1 MPKFNKQLDY
11 FLQAFRLHQGLSRTS
26 NSEAQRLLR
35 EAMNADLPRAYGL
48 MSFTVQSA
56 WLCDWINQAD
66 ANGLLDYAKT
76 DLAGLQSGNPS
87 VDNLMSLKS
96 GDPVDDI
103 AKAAVS
109 SYAEVALSLD
119 NEDYDNYWSAGTA
132 RLYNGDPAG
141 CFQAYQTAIDLAQAN
156 NAPATCLASLGVDYA
171 DALFFAGDETLSN
184 DPADLQAAIERAIVM
199 AHAAMTGNPK
209 DPKHYRWN
217 WTLGWAY
224 YELAA
229 YVDPEKNCALSLARL
244 QQLRNPHQLILRNLI
259 ASYAACGM
267 LEPAK
272 ALAGELLTLSPRY
285 AVAIERRWPYRL
297 TARLTRFQDHL
308 RGADLPVERSE

>member
-1 MPKFNKQLDY
+1 MAKFNKQSDY

-26 NSEAQRLLR
+26 NVEAQRLLR
-35 EAMNADLPRAYGL
+35 EAMNPDLPRAYGL

-56 WLCDWINQAD
+56 WLCNWISLDD
-66 ANGLLDYAKT
+66 ANGLLDRAKD
-76 DLAGLQSGNPS
+76 DLVGFQSGNDS
-87 VDNLMSLKS
+87 VQNLMSLKS
-96 GDPVDDI
+96 GDAFDDI
-103 AKAAVS
+103 VKAAIL

-119 NEDYDNYWSAGTA
+119 KDDYDNYWSAGTA
-132 RLYNGDPAG
+132 RLYSGNPAG
-141 CFQAYQTAIDLAQAN
+141 CFKAYQKAIDIAQAN
-156 NAPATCLASLGVDYA
+156 NAPATCLASLRVDYA

-199 AHAAMTGNPK
+199 ADTAMAENPN

-244 QQLRNPHQLILRNLI
+244 QQLRNPHQLILKNLI

-267 LEPAK
+267 FEPAK
-272 ALAGELLTLSPRY
+272 ALAGELLMASPGY
-285 AVAIERRWPYRL
+285 TVAIERRWPYRL
-297 TARLTRFQDHL
+297 TPQLTRFQAHL
-308 RGADLPVERSE
+308 RDANLPG